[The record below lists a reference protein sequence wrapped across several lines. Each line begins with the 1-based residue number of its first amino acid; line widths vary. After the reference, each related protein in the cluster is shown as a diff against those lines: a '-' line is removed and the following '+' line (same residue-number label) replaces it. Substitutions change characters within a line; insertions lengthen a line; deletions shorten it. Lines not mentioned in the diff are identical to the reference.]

1 MPDRFPGRTTG
12 EPVGI
17 FPVDAERVVAEFR
30 AEAGRRIVAATDL
43 MGVAVTEAARNRA
56 VTPDMPRETGAMQD
70 GFRWRRDGEGRVRI
84 LNVARSLR
92 GYPYPARHAA
102 RALAAVNGARD
113 FIRQRWR
120 TLLRS
125 GSQSRRNRV

>member
-1 MPDRFPGRTTG
+1 MPDGFPGRTTG
-12 EPVGI
+12 APVGI
-17 FPVDAERVVAEFR
+17 FPVDAELVVESFR
-30 AEAGRRIVAATDL
+30 EEAAQRIATATDL

-70 GFRWRRDGEGRVRI
+70 GFRWRRTGEGRVQI

-92 GYPYPARHAA
+92 GYPYPQRHAA
-102 RALAAVNGARD
+102 RALAAVNAARD
-113 FIRQRWR
+113 FVRQRWR

-125 GSQSRRNRV
+125 GSQSRRNRA

>member
-1 MPDRFPGRTTG
+1 MPDAFPGRTTG

-17 FPVDAERVVAEFR
+17 FPVDAERVVESFREEAEQ
-30 AEAGRRIVAATDL
+30 RILAATDL

-56 VTPDMPRETGAMQD
+56 VTPDMPFETGAMQD
-70 GFRWRRDGEGRVRI
+70 GFRWRRTGESRVQI

-92 GYPYPARHAA
+92 GHPYPQRHAA
-102 RALAAVNGARD
+102 RALAAINAARD
-113 FIRQRWR
+113 FVRQRWR

-125 GSQSRRNRV
+125 GSQSKRNRA

>member
-12 EPVGI
+12 APVGI
-17 FPVDAERVVAEFR
+17 LGVNAAEVVAEFR
-30 AEAGRRIVAATDL
+30 EEAERRILTATDL

-70 GFRWRRDGEGRVRI
+70 GFRWRRTGEARVEI

-102 RALAAVNGARD
+102 RALAAINAARD

-125 GSQSRRNRV
+125 GSRSKRNRA